1 MQPPDESERRMAI
14 QTPCFID
21 GADVTTDRSYDNI
34 DPSTGG
40 LIGAVSLGGRAE
52 ISRAARAA
60 RTAQPAWNALSPQRR
75 ADVLDEISRRIL
87 GNVDELSRL
96 ESEDTGKPISQ
107 AVNDV
112 RVCARYFQFYS
123 RTIESFYGATI
134 PMGEGFEVF
143 TSNEPYGV
151 IGHIL
156 AWNYPMQLFARA
168 VAPAIATGNGVV
180 VKPADETPRTAVR
193 IAQLALEAGLPA
205 GILNVVTGTG
215 AETGAALSSSPD
227 VDQIGFVGSTEVGR
241 LIAASAAEQLVPAVL
256 ELGGKSPHIVFADA
270 DLDEVVPTVV
280 KTIIQNAG
288 QTCSA
293 GSRLL
298 VDRRIHHELVA
309 RVSASMEQVTIGR
322 GIDDPELGPLISTK
336 QLGRVEDY
344 VNGASG
350 TVVTGGSR
358 LETEFGGSYFAP
370 TLIDGVDPLSK
381 IAQEEVFG
389 PVLVAMDFGQETEAI
404 EKANATDYGLI
415 AAVWTADIDRA
426 FRVSRALRVG
436 QVFVNNFG
444 ASGGVELPFGGVK
457 KSGYGRE
464 KGVEA
469 LLATTQTK
477 ATVVKVARST
487 SSP

>member
-1 MQPPDESERRMAI
+1 MAI

>member
-1 MQPPDESERRMAI
+1 MTA

-21 GADVTTDRSYDNI
+21 GEDVATDRTYDNI

-40 LIGAVSLGGRAE
+40 LIGTVSLGGPAEVARATK
-52 ISRAARAA
+52 AARAA
-60 RTAQPAWNALSPQRR
+60 QPGWHAMSPARR
-75 ADVLDEISRRIL
+75 ADILDEISRRIL
-87 GNVDELSRL
+87 GEVEGLSRL

-123 RTIESFYGATI
+123 RAIETFYGATI

-143 TSNEPYGV
+143 TTNEPYGV

-168 VAPAIATGNGVV
+168 VAPAIATGNAVV

-193 IAQLALEAGLPA
+193 IAQLAIAAGLPA
-205 GILNVVTGTG
+205 GVLNVVTGTG
-215 AETGAALSSSPD
+215 SEAGAALSGSPD

-241 LIAASAAEQLVPAVL
+241 LIASSAAGQLVPAVL

-298 VDRRIHHELVA
+298 VDRRIHERLIS
-309 RVSASMEQVTIGR
+309 RVSEAMQRVTVGR

-336 QLGRVEDY
+336 QLGRVEGY
-344 VNGASG
+344 VNEASG
-350 TVVTGGSR
+350 TVVTGGHR
-358 LETEFGGSYFAP
+358 LETEFGGCYFAP

-381 IAQEEVFG
+381 IAQEEIFG
-389 PVLVAMDFGQETEAI
+389 PVLVAMAFDDEKEAI
-404 EKANATDYGLI
+404 EQANATEYGLI

-477 ATVVKVARST
+477 ATVLKVASASVRS
-487 SSP
+487 